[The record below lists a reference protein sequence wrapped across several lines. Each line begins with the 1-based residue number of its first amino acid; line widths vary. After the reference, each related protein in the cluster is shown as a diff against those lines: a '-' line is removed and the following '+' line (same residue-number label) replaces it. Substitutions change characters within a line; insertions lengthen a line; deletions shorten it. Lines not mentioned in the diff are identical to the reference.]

1 MKDKVIKGRQSHYS
15 RCMQGEL
22 NPNKKLSYGD
32 VCDIV
37 AARGKISGVTLAKKY
52 NVSSTQISRIQLNKS
67 WREE

>member
-1 MKDKVIKGRQSHYS
+1 MLIINDRF
-15 RCMQGEL
+15 
-22 NPNKKLSYGD
+22 NKFLKLSYGD